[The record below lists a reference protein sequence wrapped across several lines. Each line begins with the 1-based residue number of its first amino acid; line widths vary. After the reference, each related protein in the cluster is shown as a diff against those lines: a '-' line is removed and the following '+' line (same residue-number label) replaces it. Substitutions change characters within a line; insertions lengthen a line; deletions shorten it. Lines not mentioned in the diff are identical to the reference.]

1 MIKFIATAAA
11 ILLAVPAAASAGG
24 PSLGICHVDYA
35 LCASSPTVAI
45 PGATVTV
52 KGTTFPVGLSVCPV
66 LKGESIADLSLMNG
80 SCASPDGTPK
90 TVWSLFSNVK
100 NYPQLPDWKVLP
112 AVDRTFVTNA
122 NAGGGMSNMW
132 SFPCVV
138 RPKKVNGVRLAEC
151 KGPMNES
158 PWTSEAVPFGST
170 VGTAAPVGLPNPVGG
185 NFP

>member
-1 MIKFIATAAA
+1 MKHLTVTAAA
-11 ILLAVPAAASAGG
+11 AVWAAASSPAAASPA
-24 PSLGICHVDYA
+24 LAICHKRYA

-45 PGATVTV
+45 PGETV
-52 KGTTFPVGLSVCPV
+52 KVGGKTFPAGVSVCPV

-80 SCASPDGTPK
+80 SCDSPDGTAK
-90 TVWSLFSNVK
+90 TVWSLFSGVTS
-100 NYPQLPDWKVLP
+100 YPQLPNWAILP
-112 AVDRTFVTNA
+112 SVKRTFVTNA
-122 NAGGGMSNMW
+122 NAGGGFSNMW

-138 RPKKVNGVRLAEC
+138 RPRKVNGVRLADC

-158 PWTSEAVPFGST
+158 PWTGDAVPFGSV